1 MAFNDENREKL
12 KTNIF
17 ATTKEEINHDQW
29 LHRGNVYGA
38 GSGISKYT
46 SSLVYK
52 DGTAE
57 ADKVPATGYSTS
69 AGSVTRSTSVDI
81 KGGTIYRNVYGGGS
95 MACVGAPRLMGYDM
109 YLPTDPA
116 HLNEKGKQSLNEVIV
131 GGGGKDA
138 AGKTIRVSI
147 GDAVGHA
154 AGYGGNV
161 FGGSRG
167 DASVDKGAN
176 RFATAIWTK
185 VFIKDG
191 ANIFGN
197 VFGGGDAGAV
207 KKDTD
212 VQIGEKAST
221 TTPSTPSTP
230 STP

>member
-1 MAFNDENREKL
+1 MA
-12 KTNIF
+12 
-17 ATTKEEINHDQW
+17 
-29 LHRGNVYGA
+29 
-38 GSGISKYT
+38 S
-46 SSLVYK
+46 
-52 DGTAE
+52 
-57 ADKVPATGYSTS
+57 
-69 AGSVTRSTSVDI
+69 
-81 KGGTIYRNVYGGGS
+81 
-95 MACVGAPRLMGYDM
+95 VGAPRLMGYDM

-131 GGGGKDA
+131 GGGKD
-138 AGKTIRVSI
+138 AGKTVRVSI
-147 GDAVGHA
+147 GDADGHA
-154 AGYGGNV
+154 LGYGGNV

-212 VQIGEKAST
+212 VQIGEKAAT